1 MEKFNWLYLLYAIVL
16 ISTAQI
22 AVWFQHNWQFINE
35 KYKPE
40 WWGWYIVAIP
50 ITYLFLKGTYY
61 GVTAFDGDLWPNRFI
76 GFILGIISY
85 AWLTNYFFKQP
96 VTGKILVQLILCF
109 LIVLV
114 QVMWKEKTQQYIYT
128 YGTYTCT
135 QFVLEKI
142 FNIWISLFN
151 IYVDG

>member
-1 MEKFNWLYLLYAIVL
+1 MQIKFVAVEPKWLKMQPPPQPA
-16 ISTAQI
+16 S
-22 AVWFQHNWQFINE
+22 

-40 WWGWYIVAIP
+40 WWWWYIVAIP

-85 AWLTNYFFKQP
+85 AALTAYFFKQP
-96 VTGKILVQLILCF
+96 VTGKIFVQLILCF

-114 QVMWKEKTQQYIYT
+114 QVMWKEKTQ
-128 YGTYTCT
+128 
-135 QFVLEKI
+135 
-142 FNIWISLFN
+142 
-151 IYVDG
+151 